1 MLRINSQIIF
11 TFAFFLL
18 FSGQEPAIFG
28 QQRQFIPE
36 EFRIHRNFHS
46 KFLIKAR
53 DIIVWLPPGYE
64 SESAKRYPVLY
75 MHDGVSVFNKWHI
88 DEIAKPLI
96 ASRQIEPLIIVMVSN
111 GGSQNDR
118 FDDYTPTRMSNLKS
132 GGKADF
138 YGQMLVE
145 ELKPLIDSQFRTLPD
160 APNTALGGTSLGGLV
175 SLYLGL
181 KHPTV
186 FGKLAVMSPS
196 VWWDGKLIVRKV
208 KALSSKPSLRIWLD
222 IGKGEGSRAI
232 GEVKELRDALVKK
245 GWVLDSDLMYF
256 EDKRGTHDE
265 ESFKKRAEPMLKYL
279 FLPTLN
285 SGSRQ

>member
-1 MLRINSQIIF
+1 MLSWRLQLISILVP
-11 TFAFFLL
+11 FLL
-18 FSGQEPAIFG
+18 GSFQAPVIYGQE
-28 QQRQFIPE
+28 RFITE
-36 EFRIHRNFHS
+36 EFRLHRNFHS
-46 KFLIKAR
+46 KFSVTDR
-53 DIIVWLPPGYE
+53 DIVVWLPPGYD
-64 SESAKRYPVLY
+64 SESVKRYPVLY
-75 MHDGVSVFNKWHI
+75 MHDGGSVFATWRI

-96 ASRQIEPLIIVMVSN
+96 TSQQIEPLIIVMVTN
-111 GGSQNDR
+111 RGTEDDR
-118 FDDYTPTRMSNLKS
+118 FENYTPTRVSNFRS
-132 GGKADF
+132 SGKADF

-145 ELKPLIDSQFRTLPD
+145 ELKPLIDSEYRTLTD

-196 VWWDGKLIVRKV
+196 VWWDDKLIIRNV
-208 KALSSKPSLRIWLD
+208 KTLASKPSLKIWLD
-222 IGKGEGSRAI
+222 IGQGEGLRAI
-232 GEVKELRDALVKK
+232 GEVKELRSALVKK

-279 FLPTLN
+279 FPQTPNSN
-285 SGSRQ
+285 SGQ